1 MNATRDIAVE
11 EIQAKDE
18 THAFLERRRLIEKT
32 AFGVLWL
39 MAGFVVVVL
48 FFVIFYL
55 LIQGGKFFIGP
66 ENLTDDAVVLESNL
80 EVRSDVASTP
90 GAVGYLPFSI
100 LNDDVKAVSL
110 EGVEPTAEN
119 VKSGSYLVATPL
131 YMVSNEGRG
140 PAAQAWLNFVTS
152 QEAQAILS
160 EMGFVPIQ
168 NALPFNPM
176 PATLTG
182 ELTIAGSTA
191 MAPLADALAD
201 AFGAYYSDLNITIEG
216 GGSSNGIRNAA
227 KDRIDVGLT
236 SRHVKDYELNRY
248 EALEVFEV
256 ADDGIAIVVH
266 PDVPIDNVSYNQARG
281 LFSGSIATWE
291 DAGAGNGPVTVVSR
305 DTTAGLWESL
315 RAQVM
320 SKDHLIEYGF
330 ESGDYRLVAQSVGA
344 SLKFVGRFL
353 VTKPRPGMGGKG
365 GISTTVVTT
374 VYMVALTLTI
384 ATPLGVGAAIYLVEY
399 AGEMGSQSKILHQI
413 VSVIRF
419 AVETLAGVPSIIYG
433 LFGFALF
440 VTVMKLGLS
449 MISGALAGACLIL
462 PTIIRTTEEALLTV
476 PRSYREGSLAL
487 GSTKWQTNWR
497 VVLPTAIPG
506 IVTGIILGVGR
517 VVSET
522 AVFYVTLG
530 GSINLP
536 SSVMDQG
543 RTMVLHLYSLMMD
556 ANAPDP
562 AMGTALVIIV
572 VIVAL
577 NLAINYLSSRLSRS
591 MQGGE

>member
-1 MNATRDIAVE
+1 M
-11 EIQAKDE
+11 
-18 THAFLERRRLIEKT
+18 IEKT

-39 MAGFVVVVL
+39 AAGFVIVVL

-55 LIQGGKFFIGP
+55 FIQGGKFFIGP
-66 ENLTDDAVVLESNL
+66 ENLMEDAVILESNV
-80 EVRSDVASTP
+80 EVRSEIASTA
-90 GAVGYLPFSI
+90 GAVGYLPFSVVNDEVKTLS
-100 LNDDVKAVSL
+100 LN
-110 EGVEPTAEN
+110 GVEPTTEN
-119 VKSGSYLVATPL
+119 VENGSYLVLTPL
-131 YMVSNEGRG
+131 YMVSNAGRQ
-140 PAAQAWLNFVTS
+140 PAAEAWLNFVTS
-152 QEAQAILS
+152 QEAQAILA

-168 NALPFNPM
+168 NTTSFNPTDE
-176 PATLTG
+176 ALSG
-182 ELTIAGSTA
+182 ELVIAGSTE
-191 MAPLADALAD
+191 MEPLTVALAE
-201 AFGAYYSDLNITIEG
+201 AFNDYYPDLAITIEG

-236 SRHVKDYELNRY
+236 SRHVRDYELNRY
-248 EALEVFEV
+248 DELEVFEV
-256 ADDGIAIVVH
+256 ADDGIAVVTH
-266 PDVPIDNVSYNQARG
+266 PDVPVDNVTFNEARD
-281 LFSGSIATWE
+281 LFSGSITNW
-291 DAGAGNGPVTVVSR
+291 DALGVEEKPVVVASR
-305 DTTAGLWESL
+305 DTTSGLWESFH
-315 RAQVM
+315 AQVM
-320 SKDHLIEYGF
+320 SKDNLIQHGF
-330 ESGDYRLVAQSVGA
+330 ESGDYRMVAQGIGA
-344 SLKFVGRFL
+344 SLKFIGRFL
-353 VTKPRPGMGGKG
+353 TTEPRPGMGGKG
-365 GISTTVVTT
+365 GISTTIVTT
-374 VYMVALTLTI
+374 VYMVGLTLAI

-399 AGEMGSQSKILHQI
+399 AGEMGGQSNVLNKV

-506 IVTGIILGVGR
+506 IVTGIVLGVGR
-517 VVSET
+517 IVSET

-530 GSINLP
+530 GSINFP
-536 SSVMDQG
+536 ESVMDQG

-572 VIVAL
+572 VIVML
-577 NLAINYLSSRLSRS
+577 NLFINYLSSRLSRS
-591 MQGGE
+591 MRGGE

>member
-1 MNATRDIAVE
+1 MNATRDMAVE
-11 EIQAKDE
+11 DIQAKDQA
-18 THAFLERRRLIEKT
+18 HAYLERRRMIEKG
-32 AFGVLWL
+32 AFGVLW
-39 MAGFVVVVL
+39 MTAGFVVIVL

-55 LIQGGKFFIGP
+55 FIQGGKFFIGP
-66 ENLTDDAVVLESNL
+66 ENLSEDAVILESNVD
-80 EVRSDVASTP
+80 VRSEIASTE
-90 GAVGYLPFSI
+90 GAIGYLPFSMI
-100 LNDDVKAVSL
+100 TEDVKPLNLS
-110 EGVEPTAEN
+110 GVAPTAEN
-119 VKSGSYLVATPL
+119 VENGSYLVATPL
-131 YMVSNEGRG
+131 YMVSNQGRN

-152 QEAQAILS
+152 QEAQEVLA

-168 NALPFNPM
+168 NATPFNP
-176 PATLTG
+176 ADEALSG
-182 ELTIAGSTA
+182 ELVIAGSTE
-191 MAPLADALAD
+191 MEPLTVALAD
-201 AFGAYYSDLNITIEG
+201 AFAGYHPDLTVTIDG

-248 EALEVFEV
+248 EELEVFEV
-256 ADDGIAIVVH
+256 ADDGIAIVTH
-266 PDVPIDNVSYNQARG
+266 PDVPVENVSFNEARD
-281 LFSGSIATWE
+281 LISGSITNWR
-291 DAGAGNGPVTVVSR
+291 DLGAKDESVVVASR
-305 DTTAGLWESL
+305 ETTTGLWESFH
-315 RAQVM
+315 AQVM
-320 SKDHLIEYGF
+320 SKDHLITHGF
-330 ESGDYRLVAQSVGA
+330 ETGDLQMATQSLWA
-344 SLKFVGRFL
+344 SLKFVWRFL
-353 VTKPRPGMGGKG
+353 TTEPRPGMGGKG
-365 GISTTVVTT
+365 GISTTIVTT
-374 VYMVALTLTI
+374 VYMVGLTLAI

-399 AGEMGSQSKILHQI
+399 AGEMGGQSKAIYKI
-413 VSVIRF
+413 VGVIRF

-530 GSINLP
+530 GSINFP
-536 SSVMDQG
+536 ESVMDQG

-562 AMGTALVIIV
+562 AMGTAMVIIF
-572 VIVAL
+572 VIVMI
-577 NLAINYLSSRLSRS
+577 NLAINYLSNRLSKS
-591 MQGGE
+591 MRGGE

>member
-11 EIQAKDE
+11 EVQAKDQAR
-18 THAFLERRRLIEKT
+18 TYLERRRMIEKT

-39 MAGFVVVVL
+39 AAGFVIVVL

-55 LIQGGKFFIGP
+55 FIQGGKFFIGP
-66 ENLTDDAVVLESNL
+66 ENLMEDAVILESNV
-80 EVRSDVASTP
+80 EVRSEIASTA
-90 GAVGYLPFSI
+90 GAVGYLPFSVVNDEVKTLS
-100 LNDDVKAVSL
+100 LN
-110 EGVEPTAEN
+110 GVEPTTEN
-119 VKSGSYLVATPL
+119 VENGSYLVLTPL
-131 YMVSNEGRG
+131 YMVSNAGRQ
-140 PAAQAWLNFVTS
+140 PAAEAWLNFVTS
-152 QEAQAILS
+152 QEAQAILA

-168 NALPFNPM
+168 NTTSFNPTDE
-176 PATLTG
+176 ALSG
-182 ELTIAGSTA
+182 ELVIAGSTE
-191 MAPLADALAD
+191 MEPLTVALAE
-201 AFGAYYSDLNITIEG
+201 AFNDYYPDLAITIEG

-236 SRHVKDYELNRY
+236 SRHVRDYELNRY
-248 EALEVFEV
+248 DELEVFEV
-256 ADDGIAIVVH
+256 ADDGIAVVTH
-266 PDVPIDNVSYNQARG
+266 PDVPVDNVTFNEARD
-281 LFSGSIATWE
+281 LFSGSITNW
-291 DAGAGNGPVTVVSR
+291 DALGVEEKPVVVASR
-305 DTTAGLWESL
+305 DTTSGLWESFH
-315 RAQVM
+315 AQVM
-320 SKDHLIEYGF
+320 SKDNLIQHGF
-330 ESGDYRLVAQSVGA
+330 ESGDYRMVAQGIGA
-344 SLKFVGRFL
+344 SLKFIGRFL
-353 VTKPRPGMGGKG
+353 TTEPRPGMGGKG
-365 GISTTVVTT
+365 GISTTIVTT
-374 VYMVALTLTI
+374 VYMVGLTLAI

-399 AGEMGSQSKILHQI
+399 AGEMGGQSNVLNKV

-506 IVTGIILGVGR
+506 IVTGIVLGVGR
-517 VVSET
+517 IVSET

-530 GSINLP
+530 GSINFP
-536 SSVMDQG
+536 ESVMDQG

-572 VIVAL
+572 VIVML
-577 NLAINYLSSRLSRS
+577 NLFINYLSSRLSRS
-591 MQGGE
+591 MRGGE

>member
-1 MNATRDIAVE
+1 
-11 EIQAKDE
+11 
-18 THAFLERRRLIEKT
+18 
-32 AFGVLWL
+32 
-39 MAGFVVVVL
+39 
-48 FFVIFYL
+48 
-55 LIQGGKFFIGP
+55 
-66 ENLTDDAVVLESNL
+66 
-80 EVRSDVASTP
+80 
-90 GAVGYLPFSI
+90 
-100 LNDDVKAVSL
+100 
-110 EGVEPTAEN
+110 
-119 VKSGSYLVATPL
+119 
-131 YMVSNEGRG
+131 
-140 PAAQAWLNFVTS
+140 
-152 QEAQAILS
+152 
-160 EMGFVPIQ
+160 
-168 NALPFNPM
+168 
-176 PATLTG
+176 
-182 ELTIAGSTA
+182 
-191 MAPLADALAD
+191 
-201 AFGAYYSDLNITIEG
+201 
-216 GGSSNGIRNAA
+216 
-227 KDRIDVGLT
+227 
-236 SRHVKDYELNRY
+236 
-248 EALEVFEV
+248 
-256 ADDGIAIVVH
+256 
-266 PDVPIDNVSYNQARG
+266 
-281 LFSGSIATWE
+281 
-291 DAGAGNGPVTVVSR
+291 
-305 DTTAGLWESL
+305 
-315 RAQVM
+315 M

>member
-1 MNATRDIAVE
+1 MNATRDMAVE
-11 EIQAKDE
+11 DVQTRDE
-18 THAFLERRRLIEKT
+18 AHTYLDRRRMIEKG

-39 MAGFVVVVL
+39 TAGFVVVVL

-55 LIQGGKFFIGP
+55 FIQGGKFFIGP
-66 ENLTDDAVVLESNL
+66 ENLMEDAIILESNV
-80 EVRSDVASTP
+80 EVRSEVASTT
-90 GAVGYLPFSI
+90 GAVGYLPFSMI
-100 LNDDVKAVSL
+100 NEDVKPLSL

-119 VKSGSYLVATPL
+119 VENGRYLVMTPL
-131 YMVSNEGRG
+131 YMVSNEGRR
-140 PAAQAWLNFVTS
+140 PAAQAWLNFATS
-152 QEAQAILS
+152 QEAQAILT

-168 NALPFNPM
+168 NATAFKPVDEALS
-176 PATLTG
+176 G
-182 ELTIAGSTA
+182 ELVIAGSTE
-191 MAPLADALAD
+191 MEPLTVALAD
-201 AFGAYYSDLNITIEG
+201 AFSDYYPDLTITIEG

-236 SRHVKDYELNRY
+236 SRHVKEYELNRY
-248 EALEVFEV
+248 EELQVFEV
-256 ADDGIAIVVH
+256 ADDGIAIVTH
-266 PDVPIDNVSYNQARG
+266 PDVPLDNVSFNETRD
-281 LFSGSIATWE
+281 LFSGSITSWS
-291 DAGAGNGPVTVVSR
+291 DLGADDEPVVVASR
-305 DTTAGLWESL
+305 ETTTGLWESFH
-315 RAQVM
+315 AQVM
-320 SKDHLIEYGF
+320 SKDHLIAHGF
-330 ESGDYRLVAQSVGA
+330 ETGDVRMATQGLWA
-344 SLKFVGRFL
+344 SLKFIGRFL
-353 VTKPRPGMGGKG
+353 TTEPRPGMGGKG
-365 GISTTVVTT
+365 GISTTIVTT
-374 VYMVALTLTI
+374 VYMVGLTLAI

-399 AGEMGSQSKILHQI
+399 AGEMGGQSKAIYRI
-413 VSVIRF
+413 VGVIRF

-517 VVSET
+517 IVSET

-530 GSINLP
+530 GSINFP
-536 SSVMDQG
+536 ESVMDQG

-562 AMGTALVIIV
+562 AMGTALVIIF
-572 VIVAL
+572 VIVMI
-577 NLAINYLSSRLSRS
+577 NLAINYLSSRLSKS
-591 MQGGE
+591 MRGGE